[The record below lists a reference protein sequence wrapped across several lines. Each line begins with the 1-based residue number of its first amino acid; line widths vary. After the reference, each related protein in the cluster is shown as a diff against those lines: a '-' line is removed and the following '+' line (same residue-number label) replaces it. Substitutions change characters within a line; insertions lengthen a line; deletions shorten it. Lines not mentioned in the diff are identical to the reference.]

1 MARRIALLAAAA
13 AATLVATASTAA
25 AQSAVRIGASAARSC
40 FLAAESGA
48 SPRQDDFRTCDAALI
63 DATTHRGDIVATYVN
78 RGILHLRRGRIDAA
92 IADFDRATALDPNEP
107 EAYLNR
113 GSALLKRA
121 QVQSALTM
129 FDQALQKRTSR
140 PELAYYARA
149 VAHEELGNVR
159 AAHRDYLQ
167 ASRLA
172 PKWDAP
178 RLELTRFR
186 VVPGKPG

>member
-1 MARRIALLAAAA
+1 MARFFTLFAAAA
-13 AATLVATASTAA
+13 AAVAASPAV
-25 AQSAVRIGASAARSC
+25 AQGGVQVIGGSLARSC
-40 FLAAESGA
+40 YLAAEGKA
-48 SPRQDDFRTCDAALI
+48 SPSAADFRTCEVALTSGQTSAS
-63 DATTHRGDIVATYVN
+63 DLVATYVN
-78 RGILHLRRGRIDAA
+78 RGILFLRSGQIEAA
-92 IADFDRATALDPNEP
+92 VADFDRATALDPGQP

-121 QVQSALTM
+121 EARAAVTM

-149 VAHEELGNVR
+149 VAHEELGNIR
-159 AAHRDYLQ
+159 AAHGDYVR
-167 ASRLA
+167 ASQLA

-186 VVPGKPG
+186 VGNR